1 MTLSRPAMLAVVA
14 ALAPLQAATAAAY
27 CVYNKSTHF
36 DALVT
41 VRAPAGSPEAGR
53 ILPVSRVRPG
63 ESMCCSAADRNCL
76 PATSS
81 THIEVQVS
89 AIAAGQRTPHSCGAP
104 GVALPVRMPATGY
117 LLLRQSRAAAGA
129 PDGSALALDVM
140 EIDGR
145 LIRTLPCASA
155 DRPTGGAR

>member
-1 MTLSRPAMLAVVA
+1 MLAVVA

-41 VRAPAGSPEAGR
+41 VRAPAGSPDAGR
-53 ILPVSRVRPG
+53 ALPESRVRPG
-63 ESMCCSAADRNCL
+63 ERMCCSASDKHCL
-76 PATSS
+76 PAAKS
-81 THIEVQVS
+81 THIEVLVT
-89 AIAAGQRTPHSCGAP
+89 AIAAGQRAPLACGAP
-104 GVALPVRMPATGY
+104 GVALPVRMPVTGY
-117 LLLRQSRAAAGA
+117 LLLRQSRAAPGA

-145 LIRTLPCASA
+145 LIRTLPCVSA